1 MLLRGL
7 GEGGYGGALMRF
19 SVGGSAGSGTP
30 VWSQLGIDSAGTSKS
45 KPLTAG
51 LPVKSTGAGRGGGSI
66 SVSTDFLTHTHMHA
80 QSQCLNFPSWC
91 LGTKLECVC
100 MCVLYVIISLSK
112 WGARGMTAGGRHT
125 HKQGKSLCI

>member
-1 MLLRGL
+1 
-7 GEGGYGGALMRF
+7 MRF

-45 KPLTAG
+45 TPLTAG
-51 LPVKSTGAGRGGGSI
+51 LPVKSTGAGSGGFHL
-66 SVSTDFLTHTHMHA
+66 SVHRPSDTHTRTHA

-100 MCVLYVIISLSK
+100 VCVLYVVISLSK